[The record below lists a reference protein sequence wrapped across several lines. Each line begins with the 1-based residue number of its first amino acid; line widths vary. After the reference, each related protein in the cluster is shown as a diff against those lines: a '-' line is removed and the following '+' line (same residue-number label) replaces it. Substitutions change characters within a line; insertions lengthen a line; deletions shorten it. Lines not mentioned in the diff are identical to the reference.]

1 MAGCEQYSLALDV
14 IKSAAELA
22 QATPELNEAATAS
35 YTLGWRRYCQEAAHD
50 LQSAAR
56 TRKVSDAL
64 RQLAD
69 KYCADIRSGGT
80 DESRGRAAAAQM
92 LMEKCQNLSRGAGIT
107 SKSDMKQQRFG
118 RFWPHGLRWSRRGP
132 AG

>member
-1 MAGCEQYSLALDV
+1 MAGCVQYSLALDV

-22 QATPELNEAATAS
+22 QATPELDKAATAS
-35 YTLGWRRYCQEAAHD
+35 YTLGWQRYCQEAAHD

-56 TRKVSDAL
+56 AKSVSDAL

-69 KYCADIRSGGT
+69 KYQADIRSGGT

-92 LMEKCQNLSRGAGIT
+92 LMEKCQDLVQGAGVT
-107 SKSDMKQQRFG
+107 SESQMKRQRSG
-118 RFWPHGLRWSRRGP
+118 RFWPQGLRWRRRGP

>member
-22 QATPELNEAATAS
+22 QATPKLNEAATAS

-56 TRKVSDAL
+56 TKSVADAL

-69 KYCADIRSGGT
+69 KYSADSRSGGT
-80 DESRGRAAAAQM
+80 DESRGLAAAAQM
-92 LMEKCQNLSRGAGIT
+92 LMEKCKDLSRGAGIT
-107 SKSDMKQQRFG
+107 SKSDMKQQRSG
-118 RFWPHGLRWSRRGP
+118 RFWPQGLLRRRRGP
-132 AG
+132 TG